1 MTMGKAISE
10 VIPFAIGVA
19 ISPASIIA
27 VILVLF
33 SARARVNGL
42 VFTAGWVVGVALVS
56 TVIYLLA
63 DAGDVGSGGSA
74 SDTSYWLKLV
84 GGLLL
89 VLLAFRHWR
98 KRPAGGEAVDQP
110 KWMSAIDTL
119 TPVKTGGLAVVL
131 AVANPKNLAL
141 SLAAGASLA
150 QAGLSGGE
158 AAVGL
163 VVFVVIASV
172 SVVVPVIAYLTG
184 GERAAGVL
192 DGWKTWLSANN
203 TAMMAVLFLVFGAV
217 LFSQGLRGLT

>member
-1 MTMGKAISE
+1 MGSAISE
-10 VIPFAIGVA
+10 VLPFAVGVA
-19 ISPASIIA
+19 ISPLSVIA

-42 VFTAGWVVGVALVS
+42 VFTAGWVVGVAVVS

-63 DAGDVGSGGSA
+63 DAGDVGRGGGG

-84 GGLLL
+84 GGILL
-89 VLLAFRHWR
+89 VLLAFRDWR
-98 KRPAGGEAVDQP
+98 KRSTADEAVDQP

-119 TPVKTGGLAVVL
+119 TPVKTGGLAVLL

-150 QAGLSGGE
+150 QAGVSGGE

-163 VVFVVIASV
+163 IVFVVIASV
-172 SVVVPVIAYLTG
+172 GIIVPVVAYLVG

-192 DGWKTWLSANN
+192 NRWKTWLSVNN
-203 TAMMAVLFLVFGAV
+203 TAMMAVLLLVFGVV

>member
-1 MTMGKAISE
+1 MGSAISE
-10 VIPFAIGVA
+10 VLPFAIGVA
-19 ISPASIIA
+19 ISPAGIIA

-42 VFTAGWVVGVALVS
+42 VFTAGWLVGVAVVS

-84 GGLLL
+84 GGILL
-89 VLLAFRHWR
+89 VLLAFRDWR
-98 KRPAGGEAVDQP
+98 KRSADSEAVDQP

-119 TPVKTGGLAVVL
+119 TPVKTGGLSVL
-131 AVANPKNLAL
+131 LAALNPKNLAL

-150 QAGLSGGE
+150 QAGVSSGE

-163 VVFVVIASV
+163 IVFVVIASV
-172 SVVVPVIAYLTG
+172 GIIVPVVAYFVG
-184 GERAAGVL
+184 GERAAGEL
-192 DGWKTWLSANN
+192 ERWKTWLSTNN
-203 TAMMAVLFLVFGAV
+203 TAMMAVLLLVFGVV